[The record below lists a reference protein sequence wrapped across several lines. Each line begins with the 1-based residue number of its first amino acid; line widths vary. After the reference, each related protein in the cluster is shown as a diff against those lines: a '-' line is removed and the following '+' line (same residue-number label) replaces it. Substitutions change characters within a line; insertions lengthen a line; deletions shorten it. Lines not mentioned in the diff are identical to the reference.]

1 MPDPALIWI
10 DGAGLDR
17 PPRRLGPEG
26 RDRHDRLRVDAI
38 LERDVDLVGQPG
50 IELTG
55 LVVDRDL
62 LVVLG
67 GGDLGDV
74 VAPEDRPVGLEPRRG
89 IGLEVVA
96 RELDGLWL
104 AVPGIATS
112 SYGGQV
118 QSFADR
124 IERQEQAKGGGAVV
138 TAANSAP
145 SRVFLWEGAER
156 DGGAPERPGLLR
168 F

>member
-1 MPDPALIWI
+1 VDLIRLAVFGQRHLARAVDQLAADPGAPDPGE
-10 DGAGLDR
+10 D
-17 PPRRLGPEG
+17 
-26 RDRHDRLRVDAI
+26 
-38 LERDVDLVGQPG
+38 
-50 IELTG
+50 
-55 LVVDRDL
+55 
-62 LVVLG
+62 
-67 GGDLGDV
+67 DV
-74 VAPEDRPVGLEPRRG
+74 VAPEDRAVGLEPRRG

-104 AVPGIATS
+104 AVPGIAAS

-124 IERQEQAKGGGAVV
+124 VERQEQAQGGGAVV

-145 SRVFLWEGAER
+145 SRVFLSEGAER